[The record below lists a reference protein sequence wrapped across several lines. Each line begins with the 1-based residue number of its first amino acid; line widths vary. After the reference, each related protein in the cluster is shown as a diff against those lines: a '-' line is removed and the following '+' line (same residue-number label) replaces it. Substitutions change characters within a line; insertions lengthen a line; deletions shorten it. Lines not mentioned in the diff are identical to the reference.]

1 MIESADRES
10 TGSAPSI
17 LSTFPFPCTTR
28 PVPAELHPAAVHRHL
43 PHLTSPHLPPSLL
56 LQDVLAILY
65 KTDEADD
72 FVAPADEQVA

>member
-1 MIESADRES
+1 M
-10 TGSAPSI
+10 
-17 LSTFPFPCTTR
+17 TR
-28 PVPAELHPAAVHRHL
+28 RPRPRHAATAT
-43 PHLTSPHLPPSLL
+43 LTSHSL